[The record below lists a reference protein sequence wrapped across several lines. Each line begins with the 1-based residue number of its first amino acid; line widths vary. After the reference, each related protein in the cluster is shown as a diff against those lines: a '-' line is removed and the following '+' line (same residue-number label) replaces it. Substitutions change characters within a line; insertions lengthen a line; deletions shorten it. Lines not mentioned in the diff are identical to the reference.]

1 MPEHPYG
8 AWSLVPPLL
17 AITLAIATRQV
28 FLSLF
33 AGIWIGYVVIAFG
46 PDGGASVIGGLFDGT
61 IAAIDACVDVFRDP
75 GNTRVVIFSALVGSL
90 IALIQRSGGV
100 EGFVRRASS
109 SGLVRGPRS
118 AGLFTMAVGA
128 VVFVESS
135 ISCLVTGTVSRPIF
149 DRLRL
154 SREKLAY
161 ICDSTS
167 APVCILIPL
176 NGWGAFILAQLTLL
190 GVSQP
195 VSVLL
200 KATMLNFYAIVSLA
214 LMIFL
219 LVTNRDFGP
228 MAAAQ
233 RRARDEG
240 KLHRD
245 GAQPLVSDEVTS
257 LLAVAGVP
265 LRAVN
270 MLLPV
275 AVMVLMMP
283 IGIAYTGLTSLAPGQ
298 ERTIWTVLD
307 ACSGTK
313 SVLWAVLTAVVV
325 AGVLYRCQGI
335 MRLREIIDVS
345 FKGAGGLLPLA
356 VLMVLAFA
364 IGTLCKSGLQTGP
377 YVAGLVPQ
385 TMSPVLVA
393 PLVFAIACGIAFST
407 GTSWGT
413 FAIMLPIALPIA
425 EKVGVPPHLAVAAVL
440 AGGVFGDH
448 CSPISDTTIVS
459 SMASACDHIDHVRT
473 QLPYALAAGAAA
485 IVLFAVAGGIM
496 AG

>member
-8 AWSLVPPLL
+8 VWSLIPPLL

-33 AGIWIGYVVIAFG
+33 AGIWIGYVVIALG
-46 PDGGASVIGGLFDGT
+46 DGMSIAAGLLGGT
-61 IAAIDACVDVFRDP
+61 IGAIDACVDVFKDP
-75 GNTRVVIFSALVGSL
+75 GNTRVVMFSTLVGSL
-90 IALIQRSGGV
+90 IALVQRSGGV

-128 VVFVESS
+128 IVFVESS

-161 ICDSTS
+161 VCDSTS
-167 APVCILIPL
+167 APVCILLPL

-190 GVSQP
+190 GVAQP

-200 KATMLNFYAIVSLA
+200 KATVLNFYALVSLA
-214 LMIFL
+214 I
-219 LVTNRDFGP
+219 LVFVLVSNRDFGP
-228 MAAAQ
+228 MATAQ
-233 RRARDEG
+233 RRAREEG

-245 GAQPLVSDEVTS
+245 GAQPLVSDEITA
-257 LLAVAGVP
+257 LAPVEGAP
-265 LRAVN
+265 QRARN
-270 MLLPV
+270 MLVPV
-275 AVMVLMMP
+275 GVMVLMMP
-283 IGIAYTGLTSLAPGQ
+283 IGLAYTGLTSLAPDQ
-298 ERTIWTVLD
+298 ERTLWTVLD

-313 SVLWAVLTAVVV
+313 SVLWAVLVAVIV
-325 AGVLYRCQGI
+325 AGVLYRAQGI
-335 MRLREIIDVS
+335 MRLPQFIEVA

-356 VLMVLAFA
+356 LLMVLAFA

-377 YVAGLVPQ
+377 YVAGLVPR
-385 TMSPVLVA
+385 TMPPVLVA
-393 PLVFAIACGIAFST
+393 PLVFGIACGIAFST

-425 EKVGVPPHLAVAAVL
+425 EKVGLPPELGVAAVL

-473 QLPYALAAGAAA
+473 QLPYALTAGGAAV
-485 IVLFAVAGGIM
+485 VLFAVAGAVM
-496 AG
+496 VR